1 MTERCLYE
9 AAIAAYGEREQSAV
23 AMEECSELIRAI
35 NKYHRNP
42 KKENRENLVEEIA
55 DVLIMIEQL
64 KIMYKVTDE
73 QIDEAVTMK
82 LLRLFEKLDK
92 EGHIDDKYNEVE
104 E

>member
-1 MTERCLYE
+1 MGIFFGWFLGDAELKEMRAKCVKKLASETNE
-9 AAIAAYGEREQSAV
+9 AKI
-23 AMEECSELIRAI
+23 
-35 NKYHRNP
+35 
-42 KKENRENLVEEIA
+42 ENLVEEIA

-92 EGHIDDKYNEVE
+92 EGYIDDKYDEVE